1 MLFFV
6 SAAVML
12 VSGFLCFTFVETK
25 GQVLQDTFHKRLS
38 LQDLNGLNGK
48 QTEGCQSELDLK
60 SPNIQ
65 QSLQLNSKQSE
76 VCHSGPDVNAHDI
89 QVAKL

>member
-38 LQDLNGLNGK
+38 LQELNGLDGK
-48 QTEGCQSELDLK
+48 QSEGCQSELDFK
-60 SPNIQ
+60 SSDIQ
-65 QSLQLNSKQSE
+65 QTIQLDGKQSE
-76 VCHSGPDVNAHDI
+76 GCHSGPDVKSPDL